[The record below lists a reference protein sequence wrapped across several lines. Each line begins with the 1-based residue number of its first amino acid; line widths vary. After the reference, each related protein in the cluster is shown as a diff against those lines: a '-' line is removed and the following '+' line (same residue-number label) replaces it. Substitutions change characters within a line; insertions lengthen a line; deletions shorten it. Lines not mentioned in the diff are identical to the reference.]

1 MALVS
6 LQNVSI
12 AFGGQRLL
20 DGQSLHIEKNQRICL
35 LGRNGTGKTTLLKI
49 LAGELVPDSGT
60 VHREPALKI
69 SYFSQHIP
77 QDVAGSVFEII
88 ARGLGK
94 RGALLVQY
102 HDEEQRLAQHPD
114 ADHRT
119 LTRLHEEL
127 DAHHS
132 WAAFEEIGKITS
144 HLSLQS
150 DWDYDTLSGGQKRR
164 VLLAAALVSEPDVL
178 LLDEP
183 TNHLDIRTIAWME
196 DFLLRSGVTLLFVAH
211 DRMFVKRLAT
221 RILELDRGELFD
233 WSCNYETFLE
243 RKQSA
248 LDAQEKEW
256 ETFDKK
262 LAQEEIWIRKGIK
275 ARRRRNEG
283 RVKALLKM
291 RAERKARRQREGTAS
306 LMKVEDA
313 QMSGKIVIEARE
325 VTYSY
330 DDAPLIRNF
339 TTLITRGDKIGII
352 GPNGC
357 GKTTLI
363 NLMLGHCVPQ
373 SGTIR
378 RGTNLAITY
387 FDQFREQIDEAKTV
401 WENVLP
407 VGDFVVIDGKQTHII
422 TYLQNFL
429 FTADRAR
436 TPVSQL
442 SGGERN
448 RLLLARLFTKPSNL
462 LVLDEPTND
471 LDAETLELLEELL
484 VNFQGTVLLICHDRM
499 FLNNVVTSTLVFSGH
514 GKIEEYVG
522 GYDDWVAQRPTDTPL
537 AKDSAT
543 SDKKALYKEE
553 RKAKQKKK
561 LSFSEMREIK
571 MLPAHIESLEE
582 EQAALHTRMA
592 EPNFYRR
599 LPEEIAAATRRLAE
613 LEHEISTA
621 YERWEYLESIESAT

>member
-1 MALVS
+1 MALIS

-49 LAGELVPDSGT
+49 LRGELAPDNGII
-60 VHREPALKI
+60 HKEPGLRV
-69 SYFSQHIP
+69 SYFSQRLP
-77 QDVAGSVFEII
+77 QGVEGSVFDII

-94 RGALLVQY
+94 RGELLIKHHQ
-102 HDEEQRLAQHPD
+102 DEQRISFHSD
-114 ADHRT
+114 ADHHA
-119 LTRLHEEL
+119 LAQLHAEL
-127 DAHHS
+127 DEHHS
-132 WAAFEEIGKITS
+132 WAALDEIGKITS
-144 HLSLQS
+144 HMALQH
-150 DWDYDTLSGGQKRR
+150 DWAYATLSGGQKRR

-183 TNHLDIRTIAWME
+183 TNHLDIQTIAWME
-196 DFLLRSGVTLLFVAH
+196 EFLLRSGVTVLFVTH
-211 DRMFVKRLAT
+211 DRMFVKTLAT
-221 RILELDRGELFD
+221 RILELDRGRLFD
-233 WSCNYETFLE
+233 WSCTYEMFLE
-243 RKQSA
+243 RKQGA
-248 LDAQEKEW
+248 LEAQEKEW

-275 ARRRRNEG
+275 ARRTRNEG
-283 RVKALLKM
+283 RVKALMKM
-291 RAERKARRQREGTAS
+291 RAARKARRQREGTAS
-306 LMKVEDA
+306 LMKVVDA
-313 QMSGKIVIEARE
+313 QMSGKIVIEARG

-330 DDAPLIRNF
+330 DDEPLIRDF
-339 TTLITRGDKIGII
+339 STLITRGDKVGVI
-352 GPNGC
+352 GPNGS
-357 GKTTLI
+357 GKTTLM
-363 NLMLGHCVPQ
+363 NLFMGNMTPQ

-387 FDQFREQIDEAKTV
+387 FDQFREQIDEDKTV

-429 FTADRAR
+429 FTPDRAK

-514 GKIEEYVG
+514 GKVEEYVG
-522 GYDDWVAQRPTDTPL
+522 GYDDWIAQRPPEMPQTKSSGTNN
-537 AKDSAT
+537 
-543 SDKKALYKEE
+543 KKNQYKEE

-571 MLPAHIESLEE
+571 ELPAQIESLEE
-582 EQAALHTRMA
+582 EQAALHTQMGD
-592 EPNFYRR
+592 PGFYRCP
-599 LPEEIAAATRRLAE
+599 PEQIAAATTRLKE
-613 LEHEISTA
+613 LEEEISTA
-621 YERWEYLESIESAT
+621 YARWELLESIESAL